1 MSPDEDFHRFE
12 LEIDKWRYRRKDAD
26 DRKSQD
32 EVFDQQNLMRIY
44 KLFTDGVLDRLD
56 FPISTG
62 KEGNVF
68 RATTPDEKLV
78 AVKIYRT
85 TTSTFRDMA
94 KYVQGDPRF
103 KGLTYRKRKLILAW
117 AYKEYLNLR
126 LFVKAGVRV
135 PKPIAHLDNIVVMEY
150 IGDENAPASEMRDTR
165 LEDPE
170 GVSDKILGYVKAAYQ
185 KGELVHADLSEF
197 NILIHS
203 SEPVIIDVGQ
213 AVMLG
218 HPLAEEWLERDVVNM
233 ARFFKKYN
241 VRIDVKAAL
250 EEIRKK

>member
-1 MSPDEDFHRFE
+1 VSPDDEYHRFE
-12 LEIDKWRYRRKDAD
+12 LEIDQWRIRRKDAD
-26 DRKSQD
+26 DRKSYD
-32 EVFDQQNLMRIY
+32 EVFDQQNLLRIY

-103 KGLTYRKRKLILAW
+103 KGLAYRKRRLILAW

-150 IGDENAPASEMRDTR
+150 IGDENAPAAEMRVTE
-165 LEDPE
+165 LEDPKGISE
-170 GVSDKILGYVKAAYQ
+170 KILGYVKAAYQ

-197 NILIHS
+197 NILMHD

-218 HPLAEEWLERDVVNM
+218 HPLAEEWLQRDIGNM

-250 EEIRKK
+250 EEIKKE